1 MTDFETLQLA
11 QSEGFAAAFIAPED
25 IPVNPEFRRFCEE
38 NRCGKYNAN
47 YSCPPDCGSVE
58 ELRQKILAE
67 DKVVIFTTHWDIED
81 YADRDG
87 IETAKKGHNAAAL
100 RFMDQL
106 RSHGYEGFAAGYNG
120 CPLCN
125 PCKRILN
132 EPCAFP
138 DKRISCM
145 SAYCIDVATLAKK
158 CGLEFAW
165 NPGELF
171 LFGMAAFHESGRKH
185 E

>member
-1 MTDFETLQLA
+1 MTDQQILQLA
-11 QSEGFAAAFIAPED
+11 QAEGFAAAFIAPED
-25 IPVNPEFRRFCEE
+25 IPVNPAFRRFCEE

-47 YSCPPDCGSVE
+47 YSCPPNCGTVE
-58 ELRQKILAE
+58 ELRQKTLAE
-67 DKVVIFTTHWDIED
+67 DKVVIFTTHWNIDD
-81 YADRDG
+81 HADRDG
-87 IETAKKGHNAAAL
+87 IEAAKKYHNTAAL
-100 RFMDQL
+100 HLLNQL
-106 RSHGYEGFAAGYNG
+106 RDAGYDGFVVGYNG
-120 CPLCN
+120 CNLCN
-125 PCKRILN
+125 PCKRVLN

-145 SAYCIDVATLAKK
+145 SAYCINVTQLAQK

-171 LFGMAAFHESGRKH
+171 LFGMAAFHEREVK